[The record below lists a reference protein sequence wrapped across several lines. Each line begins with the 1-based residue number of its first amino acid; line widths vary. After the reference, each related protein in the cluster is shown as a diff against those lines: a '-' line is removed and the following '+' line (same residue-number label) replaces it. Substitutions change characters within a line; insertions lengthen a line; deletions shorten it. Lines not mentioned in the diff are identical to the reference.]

1 MIIEGAVSDGDTVT
15 VDAIGDELGVR
26 GVTHAG

>member
-1 MIIEGAVSDGDTVT
+1 VSDGDTVT
-15 VDAIGDELGVR
+15 VDVIGDELGVR